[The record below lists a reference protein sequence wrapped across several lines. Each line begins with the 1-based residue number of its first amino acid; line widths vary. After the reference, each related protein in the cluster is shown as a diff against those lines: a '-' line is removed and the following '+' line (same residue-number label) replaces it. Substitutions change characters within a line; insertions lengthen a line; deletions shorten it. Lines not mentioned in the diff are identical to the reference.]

1 MISYAS
7 EDVKALDNLNPF
19 RYRSYYYDT
28 ETGLYYLKSR
38 YYDPEVGRFI
48 NIDSIEYAD
57 PETINGLNLYAY
69 CGNNPIMGY
78 DPEGTLNWGKIRDW
92 FSTITGLLNLTS
104 KLTMIGALIVAA
116 CQGRGNEITQDW
128 NNGCFNPFNMD
139 ENIALNSNV
148 FSFYKGE
155 SVIKQTVLPSS
166 CQIAGTILLHTQQ
179 ANSST
184 INHEFGHGIQE
195 RFLGAYYLTRVGLPS
210 LITWFVNPSNLVYY
224 SMPWERTADWF
235 GGVNRTFTVN
245 GVAQTYKKGSLG
257 WSFAELVLGWRVL
270 PLYFIFGF

>member
-1 MISYAS
+1 M
-7 EDVKALDNLNPF
+7 
-19 RYRSYYYDT
+19 
-28 ETGLYYLKSR
+28 
-38 YYDPEVGRFI
+38 
-48 NIDSIEYAD
+48 NI
-57 PETINGLNLYAY
+57 
-69 CGNNPIMGY
+69 
-78 DPEGTLNWGKIRDW
+78 DPEGTFWRGICNW

-104 KLTMIGALIVAA
+104 KLTMIGTLIVAA

-155 SVIKQTVLPSS
+155 SVIRVPSYGYG
-166 CQIAGTILLHTQQ
+166 CQIFGNIFLGSTGTGAQDL
-179 ANSST
+179 
-184 INHEFGHGIQE
+184 NHEFGHGIQE